1 MKQPTVFK
9 IACIAAA
16 MLTGLSNI
24 QAQLCATQEA
34 RAMKDKV
41 AFIDTAKTRGLADNF
56 FLWDVG
62 ETVYVKF
69 MNGSPMLQQKVKELA
84 RQWEQYANIK
94 FEFVQS
100 GNANI
105 RVLFSQKK
113 SNYSMMGTYCNSVP
127 QNEHTMHFD
136 SVGLTASNSWGRTVV
151 HEFGHA
157 IGFMHEHFSPMSGI
171 KWNMDTLYADYAKV
185 GWGKDDVDGQVV
197 AVAKQSYTNGTA
209 YDPMSIMHYPI
220 SKRHTLDGYSVG
232 WNMQMSEGDK
242 ALAAILYPKDGVRTN
257 EVPRMV
263 ISDYTTTVIK
273 NDAANQGLRIYPS
286 FVISTAGQKG
296 TVYMIAMIF
305 DKNGNAVPAVDK
317 EKYNV
322 SGVASTYRSFI
333 LDPGQKL
340 NANKNAPD
348 DFELFIPYS
357 QIPKNAN
364 TSEIQIVFKVLVS
377 GKEEF
382 KNIYSSEPIAFSLN
396 R

>member
-9 IACIAAA
+9 IAFIAAA

-24 QAQLCATQEA
+24 HAQICATQEA
-34 RAMKDKV
+34 KAMKDKV

-69 MNGSPMLQQKVKELA
+69 MNGSPMLQQRVIELA
-84 RQWEQYANIK
+84 KQWEQYANIK
-94 FEFVQS
+94 FEVVQS

-105 RVLFSQKK
+105 RVMFSQKK

-127 QNEHTMHFD
+127 QSEHTMHFD

-209 YDPMSIMHYPI
+209 YDPQSIMHYPI
-220 SKRHTLDGYSVG
+220 SARHTLDGYSVG
-232 WNMQMSEGDK
+232 WNMQMSAGDK
-242 ALAAILYPKDGVRTN
+242 ALAAILYPRDGVRTN
-257 EVPRMV
+257 DVPRMN
-263 ISDYTTTVIK
+263 ISDYTTTTIK
-273 NDAANQGLRIYPS
+273 SDAANQGLRIYPS
-286 FVISTAGQKG
+286 FVITTAGLKG
-296 TVYMIAMIF
+296 TVYLIAMFF
-305 DKNGNAVPAVDK
+305 DKNGDAIPAVDK

-340 NANKNAPD
+340 AANKNAPD

-357 QIPKNAN
+357 QIPKNSN

-377 GKEEF
+377 GKDEF
-382 KNIYSSEPIAFSLN
+382 KNIYSSAPVAFSMN